1 MDKATSPFEKLAFA
15 RCFVD
20 ITAKKPLAKSLT
32 LEIEGGENVNIE
44 VEHEWVPSTC
54 SKCSVLG
61 MLMSQKRILEAKS
74 NQCC

>member
-54 SKCSVLG
+54 SKCQCFGHVDVPKKNLG
-61 MLMSQKRILEAKS
+61 GQK
-74 NQCC
+74 